1 MKRSFSLATLV
12 AAAVFGRFAYGLP
25 ATPAEDPVVA
35 PSPYANASG
44 IDRSGFDATV
54 RPQDDFFAWVN
65 GGWIAATAI
74 PPDRTWWGV
83 VPELRAESE
92 ARQRA
97 IIEEMAARSDLGP
110 DSVAHKIG
118 AFFASLTDQSLVEGK
133 GVAPIAD
140 TLARIAAIDSGESL
154 AAAFGA
160 AQLLGIDAPLAVGV
174 VQDPGAADRYV
185 PYIWQSGIAL
195 PDRDYYLRDDEKFR
209 KIRAAY
215 PRYIAKLLGL
225 GGFGGTPEQGQAVF
239 AIEKRLA
246 ELHWP
251 AEENRDMKKLYNMVP
266 AAELAAVAPGF
277 AWPQYI
283 DAAGLGGRP
292 ELMAAQ
298 LSYMKQ
304 IGAIVDEFPLAA
316 WQDYLRYHA
325 LNEAAPWLSS
335 EFEQANFEF
344 MQREVFGLAELA
356 PEWKRAVR
364 AIDALAGEAV
374 GQVYVERYFPEGHK
388 QAMLGLVGNLL
399 EAFRAGIT
407 ELEWMSPET
416 RAKAEA
422 KRARLATK
430 IGYPDKWRDYAGLEI
445 RADDP
450 LGNLARASAFDYRYQ
465 LAKLDQPIDRAEWS
479 MTPQTVNAYHQPF
492 MNEIVFPAGFLQ
504 PPNFN
509 MAADPAVNYG
519 AIGYVI
525 GHEIGHA
532 FDDKGRAFDPYGK
545 LNDWWTRGGCR
556 ALRAG
561 RRAPGRAIQ
570 RLQSAAGHVDQRQA
584 HAGREHRG
592 SHRPHHRLARLPGVA
607 GWQGG
612 AGHRRPDRRPALL
625 HRLRAGQPRQH
636 ARGDA
641 ALDAGQRS
649 ALAGALS
656 RARGAAQLHAV
667 LRRLRCERRRRHVP
681 AAGTARGNLV
691 NCGHCRTV
699 GRHSCRHVPGRM
711 LSSP

>member
-1 MKRSFSLATLV
+1 MKRSLSLVTLCV
-12 AAAVFGRFAYGLP
+12 ASLFGGFAHGTPAAAL
-25 ATPAEDPVVA
+25 
-35 PSPYANASG
+35 SPYANASG
-44 IDRSGFDATV
+44 IDRGGFDDTV
-54 RPQDDFFAWVN
+54 RPQDDFFDYVN
-65 GGWIAATAI
+65 GGWIAATEI
-74 PPDRTWWGV
+74 PPDRAWWGV

-110 DSVAHKIG
+110 DSVARKIG

-133 GVAPIAD
+133 GVIPIED

-174 VQDPGAADRYV
+174 LQDPGAADRYV
-185 PYIWQSGIAL
+185 PYLWQSGIAL

-215 PRYIAKLLGL
+215 PGYIAKLLGL
-225 GGFGGTPEQGQAVF
+225 GGFGGTPEQGQAVY
-239 AIEKRLA
+239 AIEQRLA

-251 AEENRDMKKLYNMVP
+251 AEENRDMKKLFNMVP
-266 AAELAAVAPGF
+266 AAQLAAVAPDF
-277 AWPQYI
+277 AWSQYI
-283 DAAGLGGRP
+283 DAAGLGARP

-298 LSYMKQ
+298 LSYVKQ
-304 IGAIVDEFPLAA
+304 IGAIVAEFPLEA
-316 WQDYLRYHA
+316 WKDYLRYHA
-325 LNEAAPWLSS
+325 LNSAAPWLSG

-344 MQREVFGLAELA
+344 MQREVLGLAELA
-356 PEWKRAVR
+356 PQWKRAVR

-399 EAFRAGIT
+399 EAFRTGIT

-422 KRARLATK
+422 KRALLATK
-430 IGYPDKWRDYAGLEI
+430 IGYPDKWRDYSGLEI

-450 LGNLARASAFDYRYQ
+450 LGNLARASAFEYRYE

-545 LNDWWTRGGCR
+545 LQDWW
-556 ALRAG
+556 
-561 RRAPGRAIQ
+561 
-570 RLQSAAGHVDQRQA
+570 SAADAEHFEQAAAKLVEQYNAFRPLPDMSINGKLTLGENIADLTGITIAYRAYRASLGGKEAPVIDGLSGDQRFFIGFAQA
-584 HAGREHRG
+584 N
-592 SHRPHHRLARLPGVA
+592 
-607 GWQGG
+607 
-612 AGHRRPDRRPALL
+612 
-625 HRLRAGQPRQH
+625 RAQH

-656 RARGAAQLHAV
+656 RTRGAAQLHAL
-667 LRRLRCERRRRHVP
+667 LRRLRREGRRRHVP
-681 AAGTARGNLV
+681 AARRTREDLV
-691 NCGHCRTV
+691 RLAPPC
-699 GRHSCRHVPGRM
+699 S
-711 LSSP
+711 L

>member
-1 MKRSFSLATLV
+1 MKRRFSLPSLCTAVLLGGFACAPQAAPDV
-12 AAAVFGRFAYGLP
+12 AAA
-25 ATPAEDPVVA
+25 
-35 PSPYANASG
+35 SPYANASG
-44 IDRSGFDATV
+44 IDRGGFDATV

-65 GGWIAATAI
+65 GGWIAATEI

-97 IIEEMAARSDLGP
+97 IIEEMAARRDLGP
-110 DSVAHKIG
+110 DSVARKIG
-118 AFFASLTDQSLVEGK
+118 DFFASLTDQALVEGR

-140 TLARIAAIDSGESL
+140 TLARIEAIDSAESL

-215 PRYIAKLLGL
+215 PGYIAKLLGL
-225 GGFGGTPEQGQAVF
+225 GGFGGTPEQGRAVF

-266 AAELAAVAPGF
+266 AAQLATLAPDF
-277 AWPQYI
+277 AWPRYI
-283 DAAGLGGRP
+283 DAAGLGARP

-298 LSYMKQ
+298 PSYVKQ
-304 IGAIVDEFPLAA
+304 IGAIVGEFPLAA
-316 WQDYLRYHA
+316 WKDYLRYHA

-335 EFEQANFEF
+335 EFERANFEF

-374 GQVYVERYFPEGHK
+374 GQVYVERYFPADHK
-388 QAMLGLVGNLL
+388 QAMLELVDNLL

-450 LGNLARASAFDYRYQ
+450 LGNLARAAAFDYRYQ

-545 LNDWWTRGGCR
+545 LNDWWTAEDSAHFER
-556 ALRAG
+556 AAAKLVEQYNAFSPLPGMTVNGKLTLGENIADLTGVTIAWRAY
-561 RRAPGRAIQ
+561 RASLHGKEAPVIDG
-570 RLQSAAGHVDQRQA
+570 LTGDQRFFIGFAQA
-584 HAGREHRG
+584 NRASMRDEMLR
-592 SHRPHHRLARLPGVA
+592 SLLVSDPHSPARFRVIG
-607 GWQGG
+607 
-612 AGHRRPDRRPALL
+612 
-625 HRLRAGQPRQH
+625 
-636 ARGDA
+636 
-641 ALDAGQRS
+641 
-649 ALAGALS
+649 
-656 RARGAAQLHAV
+656 V
-667 LRRLRCERRRRHVP
+667 LRNFTPFYEAFGVKEGDGMYLPPDQRVKIW
-681 AAGTARGNLV
+681 
-691 NCGHCRTV
+691 
-699 GRHSCRHVPGRM
+699 
-711 LSSP
+711 

>member
-1 MKRSFSLATLV
+1 MKRRFSLPSLC
-12 AAAVFGRFAYGLP
+12 AAVLLGGFACAPLAAP
-25 ATPAEDPVVA
+25 AAPAA
-35 PSPYANASG
+35 PAASPYANASG
-44 IDRSGFDATV
+44 IDRGGFDATV

-97 IIEEMAARSDLGP
+97 IIEEMAARRDLGP
-110 DSVAHKIG
+110 DSVARKIG
-118 AFFASLTDQSLVEGK
+118 DFFASLTDQSLVEGR

-140 TLARIAAIDSGESL
+140 TLARIDAIDSAESL

-215 PRYIAKLLGL
+215 PGYIAKLLGL

-239 AIEKRLA
+239 AIETRLA

-266 AAELAAVAPGF
+266 AAQLASLAPDF
-277 AWPQYI
+277 AWPRYI
-283 DAAGLGGRP
+283 DAAGLGARP

-298 LSYMKQ
+298 LSYVKQ
-304 IGAIVDEFPLAA
+304 IGAIVGEFPLAA
-316 WQDYLRYHA
+316 WKDYLRYHA
-325 LNEAAPWLSS
+325 LNSAAPWLSG
-335 EFEQANFEF
+335 EFERANFEF

-374 GQVYVERYFPEGHK
+374 GQVYVERYFPADHK
-388 QAMLGLVGNLL
+388 QAMLELVGNLL

-450 LGNLARASAFDYRYQ
+450 LGNLARASAFEYRYQ
-465 LAKLDQPIDRAEWS
+465 LAKLDQPIDRAEWE

-545 LNDWWTRGGCR
+545 LQDWW
-556 ALRAG
+556 
-561 RRAPGRAIQ
+561 
-570 RLQSAAGHVDQRQA
+570 SAADAEHFEQAAAKLVEQYNAFRPLPDMSIKGKLTLGENIADLTGITIAYRAYRASLGGKEAPVIDGLSGDQRFFIGFAQA
-584 HAGREHRG
+584 NRASMREEMLR
-592 SHRPHHRLARLPGVA
+592 SMLVSDPHSPARYRVLG
-607 GWQGG
+607 
-612 AGHRRPDRRPALL
+612 
-625 HRLRAGQPRQH
+625 
-636 ARGDA
+636 
-641 ALDAGQRS
+641 
-649 ALAGALS
+649 
-656 RARGAAQLHAV
+656 V
-667 LRRLRCERRRRHVP
+667 LRNFTPFYAAFGVKEGDGMYLPPDERVKIW
-681 AAGTARGNLV
+681 
-691 NCGHCRTV
+691 
-699 GRHSCRHVPGRM
+699 
-711 LSSP
+711 